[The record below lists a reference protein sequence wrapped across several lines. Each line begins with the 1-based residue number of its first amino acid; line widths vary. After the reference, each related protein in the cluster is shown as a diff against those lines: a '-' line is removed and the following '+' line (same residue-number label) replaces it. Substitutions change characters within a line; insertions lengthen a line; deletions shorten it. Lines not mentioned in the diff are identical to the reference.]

1 MRLDLVK
8 VATLCVSAA
17 LYQDVKRKTARPV
30 RQNANYYWCC
40 WLMCMVMVVVVVL
53 VAVVVVVVGVVLVLV
68 VVVVGVAAHQ
78 WMSW

>member
-40 WLMCMVMVVVVVL
+40 WLMCMVVVVV
-53 VAVVVVVVGVVLVLV
+53 VLV
-68 VVVVGVAAHQ
+68 VVVVGVAAQ
-78 WMSW
+78 SVDELVALLIIPSPRG